1 MLHFS
6 SELPQPLFPLDFGI
20 HTFDPRRQIKINNK
34 TGKSRQSILLKSNLN
49 ENDSVQDVVGHFP
62 HSMALTQP

>member
-1 MLHFS
+1 MAIRA
-6 SELPQPLFPLDFGI
+6 PDGA
-20 HTFDPRRQIKINNK
+20 NNK
-34 TGKSRQSILLKSNLN
+34 TGKSRHSFLLKSNLN